1 MKQAGAEF
9 DQAQVKLEVIWAE
22 FDQAQVKLE
31 VIFEV

>member
-22 FDQAQVKLE
+22 FDQAQARSY
-31 VIFEV
+31 I